1 MYYRHTYIHLTY
13 MSTFIWSF
21 GVFKSKRNNDYVGL
35 EHGRGNIYFINKFI
49 RHWDAEPSFWSE
61 HHI

>member
-1 MYYRHTYIHLTY
+1 